1 MRDTMRLFQLLAAA
15 SFVLTT
21 TGCTSYSFGHRDTNC
36 NPDER
41 LVALREQYDHAKAG
55 HHEEEILVDC
65 DRVRLELERLSLE
78 FPGHVPTLMT
88 NAAWAYDARETIK
101 AQRYLDTLFSK
112 QPIHPEAAVLRAHIA
127 IDESNIP
134 YARRLLEAQIRYTPD
149 HALLREAHSGALFMA
164 KDYDGASS
172 EILMA
177 ERLGAPPARVAY
189 HRGLIAE
196 ATGKTDE
203 ARKHFKAASD
213 ADPKDPRAKSR
224 LSGMNAKGGYNDAS
238 SAPGKAG
245 GG

>member
-1 MRDTMRLFQLLAAA
+1 MRDSMRHFQLFAAV
-15 SFVLTT
+15 SVVLMT

-41 LVALREQYDHAKAG
+41 LAGLREQYEHAKAG
-55 HHEEEILVDC
+55 HHEEGILVDC

-88 NAAWAYDARETIK
+88 NAALAYDANETIK

-127 IDESNIP
+127 IDSSNIP
-134 YARRLLEAQIRYTPD
+134 YARRLLEAQIQYTPD
-149 HALLREAHSGALFMA
+149 HALLREAYSGALYMA
-164 KDYDGASS
+164 RDYEGASS
-172 EILMA
+172 EITMA
-177 ERLGAPPARVAY
+177 ERLGAPPSRIAY
-189 HRGLIAE
+189 HKGLIAE

-203 ARKHFKAASD
+203 ARKQYQAAAD
-213 ADPKDPRAKSR
+213 ADPKDGRARSR
-224 LSGMNAKGGYNDAS
+224 LSGMNAKAGYNDAS